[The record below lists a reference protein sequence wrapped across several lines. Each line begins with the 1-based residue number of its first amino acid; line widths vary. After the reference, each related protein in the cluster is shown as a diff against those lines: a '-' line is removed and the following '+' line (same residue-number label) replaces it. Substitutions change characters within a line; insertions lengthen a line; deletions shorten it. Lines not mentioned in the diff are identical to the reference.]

1 MNKKV
6 IFSLVVVLFATALRA
21 QSTTTRVQDEMNPL
35 ITSMP
40 SLSIAPDARSAG
52 LGDQGV
58 ATEADFNAQYWNPAK
73 YAYMYSKG
81 GITAN
86 YTPWLR
92 SLVGDI
98 DLAYLAGFYNFG
110 DLGGG
115 IGASFTY
122 FSMGDV
128 ALTDGSGNVL
138 QNVRPN
144 EWALD
149 LSYFRKL
156 HEYVSMSVAIRVLY
170 SDLNNG
176 YNSSIGGGS
185 EMHPAVTAAA
195 DIALYY
201 RQPIELPMGTSH
213 FNLGFSL
220 KNLGGKMTYDSI
232 TSNFIPTSMNIGVSY
247 ELPINKYN
255 FLTFNVE
262 ANKMMVP
269 SRKSRFTTKATAMYP
284 ELWTDDPNPEPIDPT
299 NLNTWQM
306 SQDAYSA
313 MNPAVGW
320 FRSFAD
326 APGGAKEEFQEVR
339 WGAGIEYSYNHQF
352 FARVGYSYENF
363 YKGNR
368 NYFTFGAGF
377 HLSIVT
383 LDISYCVG
391 VAATNPLNNT
401 MRFTLGF
408 DLYGI
413 KDLVNNKRK

>member
-1 MNKKV
+1 MNNK
-6 IFSLVVVLFATALRA
+6 ILISLVALLCAVSVRA
-21 QSTTTRVQDEMNPL
+21 QVDDTMNPL
-35 ITSMP
+35 ITAMP
-40 SLSIAPDARSAG
+40 SLSIAPDARAAG
-52 LGDQGV
+52 MGDLGV
-58 ATEADFNAQYWNPAK
+58 ATEADFNSQYWNPAK

-92 SLVGDI
+92 KLVTDI

-128 ALTDGSGNVL
+128 SLTDASGTEL
-138 QNVRPN
+138 QKVRPN

-176 YNSSIGGGS
+176 YNSSVGGGT

-195 DIALYY
+195 DVAVYY
-201 RQPIELPMGTSH
+201 RQPFELPMGTSH
-213 FNLGFSL
+213 LSVGFTL
-220 KNLGGKMTYDSI
+220 KNLGGKMAYADDGS
-232 TSNFIPTSMNIGVSY
+232 SNFIPASGNLGVSY
-247 ELPINKYN
+247 ELPCDKYN
-255 FLTFNVE
+255 FLTFNLE
-262 ANKMMVP
+262 TNKMLVP
-269 SRKSRFTTKATAMYP
+269 SRKSRFT
-284 ELWTDDPNPEPIDPT
+284 EGFDPKDEK
-299 NLNTWQM
+299 TWQM

-313 MNPAVGW
+313 LNPAKGW
-320 FRSFAD
+320 FQSLCD
-326 APGGAKEEFQEVR
+326 APGGSKEEFNEVR
-339 WGAGIEYSYNHQF
+339 WGAGVEYSYNKQF
-352 FARVGYSYENF
+352 FARMGYSYENY

-368 NYFTFGAGF
+368 NYLTFGAGF

-383 LDISYCVG
+383 LDVSYCVG
-391 VAATNPLNNT
+391 LAASNPLDQT

-408 DLYGI
+408 DLAGI
-413 KDLVNNKRK
+413 KDLVNNKKE

>member
-1 MNKKV
+1 MKK
-6 IFSLVVVLFATALRA
+6 ILISLTAILCAATISA
-21 QSTTTRVQDEMNPL
+21 QTVDDTMNPL

-40 SLSIAPDARSAG
+40 SLSIAPDARAAG
-52 LGDQGV
+52 MGDIGV
-58 ATEADFNAQYWNPAK
+58 ATEADYNSQYWNPAK

-92 SLVGDI
+92 KLVGDI

-128 ALTDGSGNVL
+128 ALTDGNGQVL

-156 HEYVSMSVAIRVLY
+156 HEYVSMSVAVRFLY

-176 YNSSIGGGS
+176 YNSSMGGGT
-185 EMHPAVTAAA
+185 EMHPAWTMAA
-195 DIALYY
+195 DVALYY

-213 FNLGFSL
+213 FNLGFTL
-220 KNLGGKMTYDSI
+220 KNLGGKMNYADDGS
-232 TSNFIPTSMNIGVSY
+232 SNFIPASMNIGVGY
-247 ELPINKYN
+247 ELPCDKYN

-262 ANKMMVP
+262 ANKLLVP
-269 SRKSRFTTKATAMYP
+269 SRNSAFT
-284 ELWTDDPNPEPIDPT
+284 EGFDPNDET
-299 NLNTWQM
+299 TWQM
-306 SQDAYSA
+306 SQVEYSNL
-313 MNPAVGW
+313 NPAKGW
-320 FRSFAD
+320 FQSFAD
-326 APGGAKEEFQEVR
+326 APGGIAEEFREVR
-339 WGAGIEYSYNHQF
+339 WGAGIEYSYNKQF
-352 FARVGYSYENF
+352 FARAGYSYENF

-368 NYFTFGAGF
+368 NYVTFGAGF
-377 HLSIVT
+377 HLSIVS
-383 LDISYCVG
+383 LDVAYCVG
-391 VAATNPLNNT
+391 LAASNPLDQT

-408 DLYGI
+408 DLAGI
-413 KDLVNNKRK
+413 EDLVNNKK

>member
-1 MNKKV
+1 MKKV
-6 IFSLVVVLFATALRA
+6 LVSLTALLCATMMSA
-21 QSTTTRVQDEMNPL
+21 QGTPDDTMNPL

-40 SLSIAPDARSAG
+40 SLSIAPDARAAG
-52 LGDQGV
+52 LGDLGV
-58 ATEADFNAQYWNPAK
+58 ATEADFNSQYWNPAK
-73 YAYMYSKG
+73 YAYMFSKG

-92 SLVGDI
+92 KLVGDI

-128 ALTDGSGNVL
+128 ALTDGSGNTI

-156 HEYVSMSVAIRVLY
+156 HEYVSMSVAIRFLY

-176 YNSSIGGGS
+176 YNASTSGGT
-185 EMHPAVTAAA
+185 EMHPAWTMAA

-201 RQPIELPMGTSH
+201 RQPIEIKSGTSQ
-213 FNLGFSL
+213 FTLGFSL

-232 TSNFIPTSMNIGVSY
+232 TSNFIPASMNIGIGY
-247 ELPINKYN
+247 EIPCDKYN
-255 FLTFNVE
+255 FLTLNVE
-262 ANKMMVP
+262 ANKMLVP
-269 SRKSRFTTKATAMYP
+269 SRLSKYAPDQTTQKYNQQ
-284 ELWTDDPNPEPIDPT
+284 E
-299 NLNTWQM
+299 
-306 SQDAYSA
+306 YSDLTSA
-313 MNPAVGW
+313 RGW
-320 FRSFAD
+320 FQSFND
-326 APGGAKEEFQEVR
+326 APGGFKEEFNEVR
-339 WGAGIEYSYNHQF
+339 WGAGIEYSYNKQF
-352 FARVGYSYENF
+352 FARAGYSYENY

-368 NYFTFGAGF
+368 NYLTFGAGF
-377 HLSIVT
+377 HLSIVS
-383 LDISYCVG
+383 LDVSYCVG
-391 VAATNPLNNT
+391 LAASNPLDQT

-408 DLYGI
+408 DLAGI
-413 KDLVNNKRK
+413 QDLVNNKK

>member
-1 MNKKV
+1 MTKKLLISMV
-6 IFSLVVVLFATALRA
+6 AVLCAVGVRA
-21 QSTTTRVQDEMNPL
+21 QGTPDDTMNPL

-52 LGDQGV
+52 MGDVGV
-58 ATEADFNAQYWNPAK
+58 STDADFNAQFWNPAK

-92 SLVGDI
+92 KLVTDI

-110 DLGGG
+110 DLAGGVG
-115 IGASFTY
+115 VGFTY

-128 ALTDGSGNVL
+128 QLTDGSGQPL
-138 QNVRPN
+138 PTTVRPN

-156 HEYVSMSVAIRVLY
+156 HEYVSMSVSVRMLY

-176 YNSSIGGGS
+176 YNSSTSGGS
-185 EMHPAVTAAA
+185 EMHPAITAAA

-201 RQPIELPMGTSH
+201 RQPIDLPMGTSN
-213 FNLGFSL
+213 FALGFSL
-220 KNLGGKMTYDSI
+220 KNLGGKMTYDNV
-232 TSNFIPTSMNIGVSY
+232 TSNFIPASLNIGATY
-247 ELPINKYN
+247 ELPFNKYN
-255 FLTFNVE
+255 SMSFTVE

-269 SRKSRFTTKATAMYP
+269 SRKSKYADQPDGQY
-284 ELWTDDPNPEPIDPT
+284 
-299 NLNTWQM
+299 

-313 MNPAVGW
+313 LNPAKGW
-320 FRSFAD
+320 FQSFAD
-326 APGGAKEEFQEVR
+326 APGGVKEEFAEVR
-339 WGAGIEYSYNHQF
+339 WGAGIEYTYNKQF
-352 FARVGYSYENF
+352 FARAGYSYENF

-368 NYFTFGAGF
+368 NYVTFGAGF

-383 LDISYCVG
+383 LDVSYCVG
-391 VAATNPLNNT
+391 LAASNPLDQT

-408 DLYGI
+408 DLAGI
-413 KDLVNNKRK
+413 KDLVNNKK

>member
-1 MNKKV
+1 MKKFV
-6 IFSLVVVLFATALRA
+6 ISLAVLCCAVTMSA
-21 QSTTTRVQDEMNPL
+21 QVSDEMNPL

-40 SLSIAPDARSAG
+40 SLSIAPDARAAG
-52 LGDQGV
+52 LGDVGV
-58 ATEADFNAQYWNPAK
+58 ATEADFNSQYWNPAK
-73 YAYMYSKG
+73 YAYMYTNG

-92 SLVGDI
+92 KLVSDI

-110 DLGGG
+110 DLAGG

-128 ALTDGSGNVL
+128 ALTDANGKTI
-138 QNVRPN
+138 QDVRPN

-156 HEYVSMSVAIRVLY
+156 HEYVSMSVAVRFLY

-176 YNSSIGGGS
+176 YNSSLGGNSG
-185 EMHPAVTAAA
+185 EMHAAWTMAA

-201 RQPIELPMGTSH
+201 KQPIELPMGTS
-213 FNLGFSL
+213 NLSLGFSL

-232 TSNFIPTSMNIGVSY
+232 TSNFIPTSMNIGVGY
-247 ELPINKYN
+247 ELPLNKYN
-255 FLTFNVE
+255 FLTFNLE
-262 ANKMMVP
+262 ANKQLVP
-269 SRKSRFTTKATAMYP
+269 SRLSKFA
-284 ELWTDDPNPEPIDPT
+284 DQPNGKY
-299 NLNTWQM
+299 

-313 MNPAVGW
+313 LNPAKGW
-320 FRSFAD
+320 FQSFAD
-326 APGGAKEEFQEVR
+326 APGGAKEEFNEVR
-339 WGAGIEYSYNHQF
+339 WGAGIEYSYDKKF
-352 FARVGYSYENF
+352 FARAGYSYENY

-368 NYFTFGAGF
+368 NYITFGLGF
-377 HLSIVT
+377 HLSIVSV
-383 LDISYCVG
+383 DVSYCVG
-391 VAATNPLNNT
+391 LAASNPLDQT

-413 KDLVNNKRK
+413 KDLVNNKK

>member
-1 MNKKV
+1 MKK
-6 IFSLVVVLFATALRA
+6 ILVSFAALCCVLTMRA
-21 QSTTTRVQDEMNPL
+21 EAPAADVMNPL

-40 SLSIAPDARSAG
+40 SLSIAPDARAAG
-52 LGDQGV
+52 LGDIGV
-58 ATEADFNAQYWNPAK
+58 ATDADFNSQYWNPAK

-92 SLVGDI
+92 KLVGDI

-128 ALTDGSGNVL
+128 TLTGDGGATL
-138 QNVRPN
+138 GTVRPN

-156 HEYVSMSVAIRVLY
+156 HEYVSMSVAVRFLY

-176 YNSSIGGGS
+176 QNVSMTGGS
-185 EMHPAVTAAA
+185 ELHPAWTMAA

-201 RQPIELPMGTSH
+201 RQPIELPMGESH
-213 FNLGFSL
+213 FSLGFSL

-232 TSNFIPTSMNIGVSY
+232 TSNFIPASMNIGVGY
-247 ELPINKYN
+247 ELPLNKYN

-262 ANKMMVP
+262 ANKMLVP
-269 SRKSRFTTKATAMYP
+269 SRYSKFADQADGRY
-284 ELWTDDPNPEPIDPT
+284 
-299 NLNTWQM
+299 
-306 SQDAYSA
+306 SQQAYSDLTS
-313 MNPAVGW
+313 PKGW
-320 FRSFAD
+320 FQSFAD
-326 APGGAKEEFQEVR
+326 APGGAREEFQEVR
-339 WGAGIEYSYNHQF
+339 WGAGIEYSYDKKF
-352 FARVGYSYENF
+352 FARVGYSYENY

-368 NYFTFGAGF
+368 NYVTFGAGF
-377 HLSIVT
+377 HLSIVS
-383 LDISYCVG
+383 LDVAYCVG
-391 VAATNPLNNT
+391 LAPSNPLDQT

-413 KDLVNNKRK
+413 KDLVNNKK

>member
-1 MNKKV
+1 MKKLS
-6 IFSLVVVLFATALRA
+6 ISLVALLFAASMSAATADD
-21 QSTTTRVQDEMNPL
+21 TMNPL

-40 SLSIAPDARSAG
+40 SLSIAPDARAAG
-52 LGDQGV
+52 LGDVGV
-58 ATEADFNAQYWNPAK
+58 ATEADFNSQYWNPAK

-92 SLVGDI
+92 KLVGDI

-128 ALTDGSGNVL
+128 TLTDGSATPTAIT
-138 QNVRPN
+138 VRPN

-156 HEYVSMSVAIRVLY
+156 HEYVSMSVAVRFLY

-176 YNSSIGGGS
+176 VNSSTSTAG
-185 EMHPAVTAAA
+185 EMHAAWSMAA
-195 DIALYY
+195 DIGLYY
-201 RQPIELPMGTSH
+201 KQPIELPMGTSH
-213 FNLGFSL
+213 FSLGFTL
-220 KNLGGKMTYDSI
+220 KNLGGKMTYAEDGS
-232 TSNFIPTSMNIGVSY
+232 SNFIPTSMNLGVGY
-247 ELPINKYN
+247 ELPLNKYN
-255 FLTFNVE
+255 FLTFNLE
-262 ANKMMVP
+262 TNKMLVP
-269 SRKSRFTTKATAMYP
+269 TRYSKFADDKTTGKY
-284 ELWTDDPNPEPIDPT
+284 
-299 NLNTWQM
+299 

-313 MNPAVGW
+313 INPAKGW
-320 FRSFAD
+320 FQSFAD
-326 APGGAKEEFQEVR
+326 APGGAKEEFDEVR
-339 WGAGIEYSYNHQF
+339 WGAGIEYSYNKQF
-352 FARVGYSYENF
+352 FARVGYSYENY

-368 NYFTFGAGF
+368 NVLTFGAGF

-383 LDISYCVG
+383 LDVSYCVG
-391 VAATNPLNNT
+391 LAASNPLDQT

-408 DLYGI
+408 DLAGI
-413 KDLVNNKRK
+413 KDLVDNKKK

>member
-1 MNKKV
+1 MKK
-6 IFSLVVVLFATALRA
+6 ILISFAALCCAMTMSA
-21 QSTTTRVQDEMNPL
+21 QTPVADEMNPL

-40 SLSIAPDARSAG
+40 SLSIAPDARAAG
-52 LGDQGV
+52 LGDIGV
-58 ATEADFNAQYWNPAK
+58 ATEADFNSQYWNPAK

-92 SLVGDI
+92 KLVGDI

-128 ALTDGSGNVL
+128 ALTDGSGNTI

-156 HEYVSMSVAIRVLY
+156 HEYVSMSVAVRFLY

-176 YNSSIGGGS
+176 YNASTMGNT
-185 EMHPAVTAAA
+185 EMHPAWTMAA

-201 RQPIELPMGTSH
+201 RQPIELPTGDSH
-213 FNLGFSL
+213 FTLGFSL

-232 TSNFIPTSMNIGVSY
+232 TSNFIPASMNIGVGY
-247 ELPINKYN
+247 EIPLNKYN
-255 FLTFNVE
+255 FLTLNVE
-262 ANKMMVP
+262 ANKMLVP
-269 SRKSRFTTKATAMYP
+269 SRYSKYADQPDGRY
-284 ELWTDDPNPEPIDPT
+284 
-299 NLNTWQM
+299 
-306 SQDAYSA
+306 SQQAYSDLTSA
-313 MNPAVGW
+313 KGW
-320 FRSFAD
+320 FQSFAD
-326 APGGAKEEFQEVR
+326 APGGSKEEFNEVR
-339 WGAGIEYSYNHQF
+339 WGAGIEYSYDKKF
-352 FARVGYSYENF
+352 FARAGYSYENY

-368 NYFTFGAGF
+368 NYLTFGAGF
-377 HLSIVT
+377 HLSIVS
-383 LDISYCVG
+383 LDVAYCVG
-391 VAATNPLNNT
+391 LAASNPLDQT

-408 DLYGI
+408 DLAGI
-413 KDLVNNKRK
+413 KDLVNNKK

>member
-1 MNKKV
+1 MKHEMNYALKAKKKLLLS
-6 IFSLVVVLFATALRA
+6 FAAVLCAATVSA
-21 QSTTTRVQDEMNPL
+21 QAPVDDTMNPL
-35 ITSMP
+35 ITAMP
-40 SLSIAPDARSAG
+40 SLSIAPDARAAG
-52 LGDQGV
+52 LGDVGV
-58 ATEADFNAQYWNPAK
+58 ATDADFNSQYWNPAK

-92 SLVGDI
+92 KLVGDI

-110 DLGGG
+110 DLAGG

-128 ALTDGSGNVL
+128 TLSTESNPDLGT
-138 QNVRPN
+138 VRPN

-156 HEYVSMSVAIRVLY
+156 HEYVSMSVAIRLLY

-176 YNSSIGGGS
+176 QSQNSTTGS
-185 EMHPAVTAAA
+185 DQNMHAAVTAAA
-195 DIALYY
+195 DIALFY

-220 KNLGGKMTYDSI
+220 KNLGGKMAYTDDR
-232 TSNFIPTSMNIGVSY
+232 SNFIPASMNIGAGY
-247 ELPINKYN
+247 ELPLNKYN
-255 FLTFNVE
+255 FLTFNLE
-262 ANKMMVP
+262 ANKMLVP
-269 SRKSRFTTKATAMYP
+269 TRLSRFAKDENGNQLEGD
-284 ELWTDDPNPEPIDPT
+284 ELRNWYNSI
-299 NLNTWQM
+299 N
-306 SQDAYSA
+306 SA
-313 MNPAVGW
+313 RGW
-320 FRSFAD
+320 FMSFAD
-326 APGGAKEEFQEVR
+326 APGGAKEEFNEVR
-339 WGAGIEYSYNHQF
+339 WGAGIEYSYNKQF
-352 FARVGYSYENF
+352 FARLGYSYENY

-368 NYFTFGAGF
+368 NYITVGAGF

-383 LDISYCVG
+383 LDVSYCIG
-391 VAATNPLNNT
+391 LAPSNPLDQT

-413 KDLVNNKRK
+413 KDLVDNKRKK

>member
-1 MNKKV
+1 MKKLL
-6 IFSLVVVLFATALRA
+6 ISLTVLLFATTM
-21 QSTTTRVQDEMNPL
+21 SVQAVDDTMNPL

-40 SLSIAPDARSAG
+40 SLSIAPDARAAG
-52 LGDQGV
+52 MGDIGV
-58 ATEADFNAQYWNPAK
+58 ATTADFNSQYWNPAK

-92 SLVGDI
+92 KLVGDI

-128 ALTDGSGNVL
+128 ALTDGNGQVL

-156 HEYVSMSVAIRVLY
+156 HEYVSMSVAVRFLY

-176 YNSSIGGGS
+176 YNSSMGGGT
-185 EMHPAVTAAA
+185 EMHPAWTMAA
-195 DIALYY
+195 DVALYY

-213 FNLGFSL
+213 FNLGFTL
-220 KNLGGKMTYDSI
+220 KNLGGKMNYADDGS
-232 TSNFIPTSMNIGVSY
+232 SNFIPGSMNIGVGY
-247 ELPINKYN
+247 ELPCDKYN

-262 ANKMMVP
+262 ANKLLVP
-269 SRKSRFTTKATAMYP
+269 SRNSKYTEGF
-284 ELWTDDPNPEPIDPT
+284 DPNDET
-299 NLNTWQM
+299 TWQM
-306 SQDAYSA
+306 SQVEYSNLNSA
-313 MNPAVGW
+313 KGW
-320 FRSFAD
+320 FQSFAD
-326 APGGAKEEFQEVR
+326 APGGVAEEFREVR

-352 FARVGYSYENF
+352 FARAGYSYENY

-368 NYFTFGAGF
+368 NYVTFGAGF

-383 LDISYCVG
+383 LDVSYCVG
-391 VAATNPLNNT
+391 LAASNPLDQT

-408 DLYGI
+408 DLAGI
-413 KDLVNNKRK
+413 EDLVNNKK

>member
-1 MNKKV
+1 MKKISMSMV
-6 IFSLVVVLFATALRA
+6 ALLFAATMSAQTEPTPNPVITA
-21 QSTTTRVQDEMNPL
+21 
-35 ITSMP
+35 MP
-40 SLSIAPDARSAG
+40 SLSIAPDARAAG
-52 LGDQGV
+52 LGDVGV
-58 ATEADFNAQYWNPAK
+58 ATEADFNSQYWNPAK

-92 SLVGDI
+92 KLVGDI

-128 ALTDGSGNVL
+128 ALTTMDGTKL
-138 QNVRPN
+138 QDVRPN

-156 HEYVSMSVAIRVLY
+156 HEYVSMSVAVRFLY

-176 YNSSIGGGS
+176 VNSSTSTAG
-185 EMHPAVTAAA
+185 EMHAAWSMAA
-195 DIALYY
+195 DIGLYY
-201 RQPIELPMGTSH
+201 KQPIELPMGTSH
-213 FNLGFSL
+213 FSLGFTL
-220 KNLGGKMTYDSI
+220 KNLGGKMTYAEDGS
-232 TSNFIPTSMNIGVSY
+232 SNFIPTSMNLGVGY
-247 ELPINKYN
+247 ELPLNKYN
-255 FLTFNVE
+255 FLTFNLE
-262 ANKMMVP
+262 TNKMLVP
-269 SRKSRFTTKATAMYP
+269 TRYSKFADQPDGKY
-284 ELWTDDPNPEPIDPT
+284 
-299 NLNTWQM
+299 

-313 MNPAVGW
+313 INPAKGW
-320 FRSFAD
+320 FQSFAD
-326 APGGAKEEFQEVR
+326 APGGAKEEFEEVR
-339 WGAGIEYSYNHQF
+339 WGAGIEYSYNKQF
-352 FARVGYSYENF
+352 FARVGYSYENY

-368 NYFTFGAGF
+368 NVITFGAGF

-383 LDISYCVG
+383 LDVSYCVG
-391 VAATNPLNNT
+391 LAASNPLDQT

-413 KDLVNNKRK
+413 KDLVDNKKK